1 MKHTFSCYW
10 SESLGEA
17 ISEASREPYP
27 IECHEGSQDFQSL
40 ERATAQGIDS
50 HLEAIRFSEFK
61 GGHGRRGFMIEP
73 QSVAVLVRRLLESG
87 EESDM
92 TLASS
97 ICETLGIE
105 LI

>member
-1 MKHTFSCYW
+1 
-10 SESLGEA
+10 
-17 ISEASREPYP
+17 
-27 IECHEGSQDFQSL
+27 
-40 ERATAQGIDS
+40 
-50 HLEAIRFSEFK
+50 
-61 GGHGRRGFMIEP
+61 MIEP